1 MNPMNRITPV
11 ARLSGA
17 KAIKLW
23 EGISRAHTS
32 MTAAIEKDMLPKTG
46 IPLGWY
52 EVLAHLR
59 HAPNAMLRFQDLARI
74 EGITDSGASRRL
86 NQMIKAGLIDRHSC
100 PTDRRGVYAHLTDK
114 GKAAY
119 EKAHAVFL
127 ISLDRNLGTFL
138 EPGEA
143 DAINTALARLTAEN

>member
-1 MNPMNRITPV
+1 MHAPMNPMNRITPV

-59 HAPNAMLRFQDLARI
+59 HAPNAMLRFQDLVPAERNACFGQHVLFDRGRHRGVGARDAFPQLDRLGAAAPRHGGNPIHWVHWCMHI
-74 EGITDSGASRRL
+74 EGRGRGGTRFKSRLSDSG
-86 NQMIKAGLIDRHSC
+86 
-100 PTDRRGVYAHLTDK
+100 
-114 GKAAY
+114 
-119 EKAHAVFL
+119 
-127 ISLDRNLGTFL
+127 
-138 EPGEA
+138 
-143 DAINTALARLTAEN
+143 